1 MRCAHHRPA
10 AHARAYSSQQAAIL
24 GCEPCCEVVRGVR
37 NERGEVIQWGV
48 IPAVVEL
55 DQGEG
60 REPVRQ
66 PADEFVANWWVELYE
81 QARRERECT
90 EV

>member
-1 MRCAHHRPA
+1 MRCGHHRPA
-10 AHARAYSSQQAAIL
+10 AHARAYPDEAAARA
-24 GCEPCCEVVRGVR
+24 GCEPCCEQVVAFRSLHGV
-37 NERGEVIQWGV
+37 EWGV
-48 IPAVVEL
+48 IPAVIEL

-66 PADEFVANWWVELYE
+66 PADEFVANWWSEVEE